1 MVTLCRE
8 AESLSLPL
16 LSGRQPGG
24 AGSGNFW
31 ELKGEEEVLRSRKCS
46 IITRSVSANDKFV
59 QFNAR
64 KKKERKYNKDSVS

>member
-31 ELKGEEEVLRSRKCS
+31 ELKGEEEVLRTE
-46 IITRSVSANDKFV
+46 I
-59 QFNAR
+59 QEMFN
-64 KKKERKYNKDSVS
+64 YNIYIFPSCRLTGKM